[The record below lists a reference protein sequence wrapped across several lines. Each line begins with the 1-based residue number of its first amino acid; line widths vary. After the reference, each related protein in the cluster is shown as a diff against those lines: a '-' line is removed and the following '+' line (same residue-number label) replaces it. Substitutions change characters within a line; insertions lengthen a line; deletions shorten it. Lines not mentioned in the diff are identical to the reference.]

1 MVALWCITKHMHNS
15 AVKKSIVNMNFILYS
30 RKLKN
35 KVSATDINPG
45 ALILEFSASSI
56 IPHYLTITFI
66 LVMH

>member
-1 MVALWCITKHMHNS
+1 M
-15 AVKKSIVNMNFILYS
+15 KKFIVNMNFILYS

-45 ALILEFSASSI
+45 ALILEFSTSSI